1 MNSQSKSAQN
11 SEQSKPQF
19 TLEKISEEFC
29 TAAFYAG
36 AMHCHP
42 QDLDTQKRRLKLF
55 ADASN
60 KAAETA
66 LRLVDSLGGEL

>member
-19 TLEKISEEFC
+19 TLEKISEQFC